1 MQSPS
6 ILVQTVQHYIVPQNA
21 ITQRSIR
28 PAPRNFTKLTLK
40 NISQRGERHEPTH
53 NELKDRKKLV
63 ALLHQYN
70 NDAPKSQS
78 SYEDKTNTGQE
89 WKYMAPK
96 GVEDSLQSLQSEFN
110 IEDLHKLNMQI
121 NLQMAITKMKIDH

>member
-1 MQSPS
+1 
-6 ILVQTVQHYIVPQNA
+6 
-21 ITQRSIR
+21 
-28 PAPRNFTKLTLK
+28 
-40 NISQRGERHEPTH
+40 
-53 NELKDRKKLV
+53 LKDRKKLV

-110 IEDLHKLNMQI
+110 IEDLHKLNHANKSADGDYEDEDRPLTQEESREFKTIVNESSTEQLLSMLTPEQRKEFE
-121 NLQMAITKMKIDH
+121 NLIKDSNYIVDEEDDNS